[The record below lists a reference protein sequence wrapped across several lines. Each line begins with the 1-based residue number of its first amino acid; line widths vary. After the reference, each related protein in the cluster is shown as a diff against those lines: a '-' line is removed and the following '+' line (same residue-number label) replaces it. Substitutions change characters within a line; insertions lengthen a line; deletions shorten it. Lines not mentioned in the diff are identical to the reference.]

1 MKPIKEKIVWSLL
14 AAWMITFLF
23 GCALIWMPTPS
34 DVTAVQISSSAIRI
48 TWSYDIWSICD
59 IEDVN
64 EDALCFRVFRY
75 GEMVG
80 HTCEEYSGVHID
92 NNYPEFPPGDYCY
105 SVQAYCR
112 SYFGIEMG
120 ESNKSGD
127 SCVQIDPEFQ
137 ESSEY

>member
-1 MKPIKEKIVWSLL
+1 MQTLKEKTLLSLL

-23 GCALIWMPTPS
+23 GCALLWMPTPS
-34 DVTAVQISSSAIRI
+34 DVTATQISSDAIRI

-64 EDALCFRVFRY
+64 EDNLCFRVFRY

-80 HTCEEYSGVHID
+80 HTCEEYSGVFD
-92 NNYPEFPPGDYCY
+92 DYNYPEFPPGEYCY

-120 ESNKSGD
+120 ESNKSGE
-127 SCVQIDPEFQ
+127 SCVVVDPEVQ
-137 ESSEY
+137 GYSE